1 MSEVFA
7 VGAFILLLLIMG
19 AGFAEPFRKNFWLA
33 VLLLLVFSPG
43 LVLWMFVEG
52 VKFIFGF
59 GNGVK
64 KGIDNYNDR

>member
-7 VGAFILLLLIMG
+7 VGAFVLILLIMG
-19 AGFAEPFRKNFWLA
+19 AGFAQPFRKNFWLA
-33 VLLLLVFSPG
+33 VLLLLFFSPI

-59 GNGVK
+59 GHGVK